1 MATLTTN
8 KNFLSPIG
16 FQFSIDRSKFP
27 NLEYFCTGISL
38 PDISLPESPQPYR
51 GANLAFT
58 GDRLQFGDLSIT
70 FNVTEDM
77 ENYIETFNWMHR
89 CINEKEDQKE
99 DAELLI
105 LNSHNNVSKKVKIKD
120 VFPIALSELAFD
132 VKGAEIEY
140 LQATVTFAYT
150 TYEFTE

>member
-1 MATLTTN
+1 MTTLN

-16 FQFSIDRSKFP
+16 FQFSIDRTKYA
-27 NLEYFCTGISL
+27 NIEYFCTAISL

-51 GANLAFT
+51 GVNLAFE

-77 ENYIETFNWMHR
+77 ENYIETFDWMHR
-89 CINEKEDQKE
+89 CISEKEDQKE
-99 DAELLI
+99 DAELII
-105 LNSHNNVSKKVKIKD
+105 LNSHNNTTKRVKIKD

-132 VKGAEIEY
+132 VKTTEVEY
-140 LQATVTFAYT
+140 LQATVTFAYS
-150 TYEFTE
+150 TYEFVT